1 MTIQEKNSLI
11 RLLGILLFMLGIYL
25 FVRDISLVG
34 QCQSYFCSEWQNL
47 TASGSAIAC
56 MGGVLSVFVFQ
67 QRTTTLGWLLL
78 GLGVLLVYLSGG
90 MLLKP
95 IAMLTFIASFAAM
108 AYGHQL
114 MKRRRIRASIKN

>member
-95 IAMLTFIASFAAM
+95 IAIHRFFCSNGLWTSTDET
-108 AYGHQL
+108 
-114 MKRRRIRASIKN
+114 KKN